1 MRTLPRSLIIA
12 YKTELK
18 YMDNNN
24 HTINDKEIERLINE
38 NIDAISSEYH
48 ISPEEHEK
56 MYEIAHKITE
66 AQLAMDGYTVV
77 KDDQP
82 GKKERFTLR
91 DSFPYISW
99 IIICGLLVVNFRAM
113 NLCPLAAI
121 SLGLGILWIFRL
133 IKRILGIDKK

>member
-1 MRTLPRSLIIA
+1 
-12 YKTELK
+12 
-18 YMDNNN
+18 MDNNS

-38 NIDAISSEYH
+38 NIDAIASEYH
-48 ISPEEHEK
+48 ISPEEHDK
-56 MYEIAHKITE
+56 MYEIAHRITE

-82 GKKERFTLR
+82 GKKRFNLK
-91 DSFPYISW
+91 DAFPYISW

-113 NLCPLAAI
+113 SLCPLAAI

-133 IKRILGIDKK
+133 IKRILGLQKD